1 MVSCAIPRE
10 VPKKQRINS
19 NAGEN
24 RLFIL
29 NKLNRSKV
37 QKADLNTLSD

>member
-1 MVSCAIPRE
+1 MVSCAIPE
-10 VPKKQRINS
+10 GAVKKQRINS

-29 NKLNRSKV
+29 NKLNSSKV